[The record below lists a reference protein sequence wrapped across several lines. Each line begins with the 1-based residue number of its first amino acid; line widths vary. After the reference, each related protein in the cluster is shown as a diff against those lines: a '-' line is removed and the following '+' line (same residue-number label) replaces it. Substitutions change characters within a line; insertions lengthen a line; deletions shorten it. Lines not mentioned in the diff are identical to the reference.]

1 MLVTGKIIRWIVTV
15 LLLAAMAMV
24 VSSPASLAETHPLAM
39 DMNVF
44 GDEMKADG
52 WISKEEYQ
60 DESIHI
66 QLDSR
71 TRKTKSSADKT
82 TITWVTVEIA
92 DASQLRTYFSDGSY
106 DSRKQ
111 ERSNVMTKRTRA
123 VVAMNADF
131 AKYTYDFGYIIRQGV
146 FYRQPQSRNAGGRVK
161 QYGGY
166 SLVKLFRQHFY
177 TPPAYFCAKK

>member
-123 VVAMNADF
+123 VVAMNRN
-131 AKYTYDFGYIIRQGV
+131 FGRLPRARWG
-146 FYRQPQSRNAGGRVK
+146 PCSAWG
-161 QYGGY
+161 
-166 SLVKLFRQHFY
+166 SLLSMTRL
-177 TPPAYFCAKK
+177 